1 MFSYLPYSQ
10 PILNTVFPSSLQVS
24 EGGVSHLFA
33 IDIYFLL
40 HHFTSKLFLTH
51 RMQNTTAAE
60 KMLILHISKTEKRYT
75 ENGHQL
81 ELSKVNYHV
90 VDVAS
95 LCCMEGLDPSRFKS
109 TERFHKTMRITDYF
123 LRRKARENSS
133 ISAKEFRMRYED
145 VLGDCLSALSN
156 TGSRRT
162 WLYLLNILLWN
173 LFLPSLWKWK
183 GLLFTN
189 TMHTALAS
197 WRNDE
202 SEFKTFSSYRINAY
216 HQRGSDRQER
226 SWSILLEW

>member
-81 ELSKVNYHV
+81 ELSKVKYHV

-145 VLGDCLSALSN
+145 VLGDCLCTIQHRLQKDLALPAQ
-156 TGSRRT
+156 
-162 WLYLLNILLWN
+162 YPAMKPLLTQ
-173 LFLPSLWKWK
+173 PMEVKR
-183 GLLFTN
+183 
-189 TMHTALAS
+189 LA
-197 WRNDE
+197 
-202 SEFKTFSSYRINAY
+202 FYKYYAHCI
-216 HQRGSDRQER
+216 GK
-226 SWSILLEW
+226 LEE